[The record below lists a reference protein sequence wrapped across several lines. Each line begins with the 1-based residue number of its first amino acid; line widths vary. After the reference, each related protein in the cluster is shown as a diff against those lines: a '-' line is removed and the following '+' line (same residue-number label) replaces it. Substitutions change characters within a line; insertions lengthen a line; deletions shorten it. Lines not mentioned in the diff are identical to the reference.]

1 MFCSAAEQTC
11 NTPMAFSERCRL
23 TTPSEEIAGGSTR
36 IFLYLQHLRKKRNPL
51 KCPPFFPLL
60 LLNVFGFFFFGFFVF
75 LFVCF
80 VFFLHR
86 ILKPFTQMF
95 SQCEQLILNSTL
107 QSLVKKLVFSGSKTT
122 NANLLLLLLL

>member
-1 MFCSAAEQTC
+1 MS
-11 NTPMAFSERCRL
+11 PLFS
-23 TTPSEEIAGGSTR
+23 
-36 IFLYLQHLRKKRNPL
+36 
-51 KCPPFFPLL
+51 PPFAQCFW
-60 LLNVFGFFFFGFFVF
+60 VFFFGFFVF